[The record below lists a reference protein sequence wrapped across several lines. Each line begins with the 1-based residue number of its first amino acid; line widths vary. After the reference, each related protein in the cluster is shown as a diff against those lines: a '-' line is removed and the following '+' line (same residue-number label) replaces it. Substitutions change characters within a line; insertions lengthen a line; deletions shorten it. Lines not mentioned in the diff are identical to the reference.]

1 MPTVVE
7 CATGH
12 SPDDLRPQEDPLD
25 DSCSTSTYTTDTE
38 APSTIESLPTPSHS
52 PAPSSPASPASPPSL
67 LKPLSDQTLNN
78 PLLMTTTTT
87 CDISND
93 QPKQGEHELPF
104 SLVTHPAVVYA
115 DDRLG
120 DAAYT
125 SGFRTVNVF
134 DFDQTLF
141 QSPLPNPALWDPSFL
156 GILTSWNYCGTG
168 WWHNPGTLELGPET
182 EATCWDG
189 WWNEDIVKE
198 VKKSSSDPGCLTVL
212 LTGRNGPTFGRK
224 LIEMVGRKGLDF
236 DLIATKP
243 TTVALME
250 PSAAKPTHKHRHR
263 AKPAS
268 EPERPVEEYL
278 KVHTFNTKHDF
289 LYNLLFEYPA
299 IRAMHLFD
307 DRPCQVAKFRQAGQE
322 WLDKKMLDRFEITVV
337 QEPLLYMDPK
347 RETELVMAMVE
358 ANNQQVEIEASGGP
372 FLVPGVGPAPR
383 TRSELRDRDIWAPYE
398 TYIPQKRLKIEVNR
412 LVRYTGVMFSEPPQ
426 RIMRERLIALED
438 STNGSSGSTVKDMW
452 IQRPSNLRSQD
463 LSKWVVPDDLHVTLC
478 LGPASPEYSE
488 TIGGLG
494 ATVLVEID
502 SVGEFEE
509 RIWALRVKEMDM
521 ANPDNR
527 ELQIVAPNGEIYPSV
542 EALQS
547 AYDGSSSN
555 PSASVVAT
563 SALSSTPEGASSHV
577 QEDDSE
583 TFTEQEHKISQE
595 VVSVSLTHVDL
606 GRMGRL
612 LPKKDVAPHITL
624 AYDRL
629 NGTRAM
635 DSGNISQWEAPT
647 TPSGAAYPRRLV
659 FVGTIAEKQLLGMKS
674 RKGTGNAVA
683 KAEISVA
690 NIIKSLSGDKDI
702 PGRELGEMIRC
713 VKEEMERL
721 SVENRLANEERIQII
736 AQEVCDRFETM
747 KGSHCSPVLDYQ

>member
-1 MPTVVE
+1 MTIVE
-7 CATGH
+7 CATRH
-12 SPDDLRPQEDPLD
+12 SPDDMRPQEDPLD
-25 DSCSTSTYTTDTE
+25 DSCSTSTYSIDTDS
-38 APSTIESLPTPSHS
+38 PSTTESLPTPSHS
-52 PAPSSPASPASPPSL
+52 PAPSSPASPT
-67 LKPLSDQTLNN
+67 KPLLDQTLST
-78 PLLMTTTTT
+78 PTVATA
-87 CDISND
+87 CDNSNGHS
-93 QPKQGEHELPF
+93 KQGEQDELPF

-115 DDRLG
+115 ADRLG

-125 SGFRTVNVF
+125 GEFHTVNVF

-156 GILTSWNYCGTG
+156 GVLTSWNYCGTG

-182 EATCWDG
+182 EATCWQG

-198 VKKSSSDPGCLTVL
+198 VKKSSADPGCLTVL
-212 LTGRNGPTFGRK
+212 LTGRNGPTFGQK

-250 PSAAKPTHKHRHR
+250 PSAVKSTNKHR
-263 AKPAS
+263 AKATS
-268 EPERPVEEYL
+268 EPQRPVEEYL

-299 IRAMHLFD
+299 IRTMHLFD

-322 WLDKKMLDRFEITVV
+322 WLDRKMLDRFEMTVV

-358 ANNQQVEIEASGGP
+358 ANNRQVEVEESGGP
-372 FLVPGVGPAPR
+372 FLVPGVGPAPEHR
-383 TRSELRDRDIWAPYE
+383 
-398 TYIPQKRLKIEVNR
+398 RLKIEVNR
-412 LVRYTGVMFSEPPQ
+412 VVRYTGVMFSEPVQ
-426 RIMRERLIALED
+426 RIMREHLIAAED
-438 STNGSSGSTVKDMW
+438 TTNGSSGSTVKEMW
-452 IQRPSNLRSQD
+452 IERPSALRSQD

-478 LGPASPEYSE
+478 LGPATPEYSE

-494 ATVLVEID
+494 ATVLVEVD
-502 SVGEFEE
+502 AVGAFEE
-509 RIWALRVKEMDM
+509 RIWALKVKEMDM
-521 ANPDNR
+521 TGLDR
-527 ELQIVAPNGEIYPSV
+527 EVQIVAPNGEIYPSV

-547 AYDGSSSN
+547 AYDGFSSELST
-555 PSASVVAT
+555 SAVAT
-563 SALSSTPEGASSHV
+563 SALSLSETSSNINSTSVEASSDIQV
-577 QEDDSE
+577 CDSE
-583 TFTEQEHKISQE
+583 TLAEQEHKSTQVAIT
-595 VVSVSLTHVDL
+595 VSLAHVDL

-612 LPKKDVAPHITL
+612 LPKKDMAPHITL

-635 DSGNISQWEAPT
+635 DSGHITQWEAPVT
-647 TPSGAAYPRRLV
+647 SSGDAYPRRLV
-659 FVGTIAEKQLLGMKS
+659 FVGTIAEKQLMGMKS

-747 KGSHCSPVLDYQ
+747 KGSSHCSPVLDCQ

>member
-1 MPTVVE
+1 
-7 CATGH
+7 
-12 SPDDLRPQEDPLD
+12 
-25 DSCSTSTYTTDTE
+25 
-38 APSTIESLPTPSHS
+38 
-52 PAPSSPASPASPPSL
+52 
-67 LKPLSDQTLNN
+67 
-78 PLLMTTTTT
+78 
-87 CDISND
+87 
-93 QPKQGEHELPF
+93 
-104 SLVTHPAVVYA
+104 
-115 DDRLG
+115 
-120 DAAYT
+120 
-125 SGFRTVNVF
+125 
-134 DFDQTLF
+134 
-141 QSPLPNPALWDPSFL
+141 
-156 GILTSWNYCGTG
+156 
-168 WWHNPGTLELGPET
+168 
-182 EATCWDG
+182 
-189 WWNEDIVKE
+189 
-198 VKKSSSDPGCLTVL
+198 
-212 LTGRNGPTFGRK
+212 
-224 LIEMVGRKGLDF
+224 MVGRKGLDF

-250 PSAAKPTHKHRHR
+250 PSVAKPTHRHK
-263 AKPAS
+263 AKPTS
-268 EPERPVEEYL
+268 EPQRPAEKYL

-322 WLDKKMLDRFEITVV
+322 WLDKRMLDRFDITVV

-358 ANNQQVEIEASGGP
+358 ANNQQVEIETSGGP

-383 TRSELRDRDIWAPYE
+383 TRSELQDRNIWAPYE
-398 TYIPQKRLKIEVNR
+398 TYIPQRRLKIEVNR
-412 LVRYTGVMFSEPPQ
+412 LVRYTGVMFSKPAQ

-438 STNGSSGSTVKDMW
+438 ATNGSTGPTGSTGSTVKDTW
-452 IQRPSNLRSQD
+452 IDRPSTLRNQN

-494 ATVLVEID
+494 ATVLVEVD

-509 RIWALRVKEMDM
+509 RIWALKVKEMDM
-521 ANPDNR
+521 ARLDDR
-527 ELQIVAPNGEIYPSV
+527 ELLIVAPNGEIYPGV

-547 AYDGSSSN
+547 AYNVSSSSLSTSVITT
-555 PSASVVAT
+555 SAS
-563 SALSSTPEGASSHV
+563 SLSISSTSNYPSQGTLSDV
-577 QEDDSE
+577 QESDSE
-583 TFTEQEHKISQE
+583 TLAEQEHKRTQE
-595 VVSVSLTHVDL
+595 VVSVSLAHVDL

-635 DSGNISQWEAPT
+635 DSALIPQWESPVM
-647 TPSGAAYPRRLV
+647 PSGAAYPHRLV

-747 KGSHCSPVLDYQ
+747 KGSSHCSPVLSCQ

>member
-1 MPTVVE
+1 MTAP
-7 CATGH
+7 CDLSRGH
-12 SPDDLRPQEDPLD
+12 FKQE
-25 DSCSTSTYTTDTE
+25 E
-38 APSTIESLPTPSHS
+38 QE
-52 PAPSSPASPASPPSL
+52 
-67 LKPLSDQTLNN
+67 
-78 PLLMTTTTT
+78 
-87 CDISND
+87 
-93 QPKQGEHELPF
+93 ELPF

-115 DDRLG
+115 ADRLG

-125 SGFRTVNVF
+125 SHFRTVKVF

-182 EATCWDG
+182 EATCWEG

-198 VKKSSSDPGCLTVL
+198 VKKSSTDPACLTVL

-250 PSAAKPTHKHRHR
+250 PSAAKPTHKHR
-263 AKPAS
+263 AKTTGAPQRPA
-268 EPERPVEEYL
+268 EEYL

-322 WLDKKMLDRFEITVV
+322 WLEKKMLDRFDITVV

-347 RETELVMAMVE
+347 RESELVMAMVE
-358 ANNQQVEIEASGGP
+358 ANNQQVDIEASGGP

-383 TRSELRDRDIWAPYE
+383 TRSELRDRNIWAPYE
-398 TYIPQKRLKIEVNR
+398 TYIPQRRLKIEVNR
-412 LVRYTGVMFSEPPQ
+412 LVRYTGVMFSASAQ
-426 RIMRERLIALED
+426 KIMRERLIALEGAA
-438 STNGSSGSTVKDMW
+438 NRSSGSTVKDIW
-452 IQRPSNLRSQD
+452 IERPSTLRTQD

-478 LGPASPEYSE
+478 LGSASPEYSV

-494 ATVLVEID
+494 ATVLVEVD
-502 SVGEFEE
+502 TVGQFEE
-509 RIWALRVKEMDM
+509 RIWALKVKEMDM
-521 ANPDNR
+521 ASTDSRP
-527 ELQIVAPNGEIYPSV
+527 LQIVAPNGEIYPSI

-547 AYDGSSSN
+547 AYDDSSS
-555 PSASVVAT
+555 SSSSST
-563 SALSSTPEGASSHV
+563 SKGALSDV
-577 QEDDSE
+577 QDGDSE
-583 TFTEQEHKISQE
+583 TSAEQEHKSIQE

-635 DSGNISQWEAPT
+635 DSALITQWE
-647 TPSGAAYPRRLV
+647 TPVTSSGSAYPHRLV

-736 AQEVCDRFETM
+736 AQEVCDRFATM
-747 KGSHCSPVLDYQ
+747 KGSQCSPVLECQ

>member
-1 MPTVVE
+1 MSS
-7 CATGH
+7 GH
-12 SPDDLRPQEDPLD
+12 SNQWDKE
-25 DSCSTSTYTTDTE
+25 
-38 APSTIESLPTPSHS
+38 
-52 PAPSSPASPASPPSL
+52 
-67 LKPLSDQTLNN
+67 
-78 PLLMTTTTT
+78 
-87 CDISND
+87 
-93 QPKQGEHELPF
+93 ELPF

-115 DDRLG
+115 AGRLG

-125 SGFRTVNVF
+125 SGFHTVNVF

-182 EATCWDG
+182 EATCWKG
-189 WWNEDIVKE
+189 WWNEDIVEE
-198 VKKSSSDPGCLTVL
+198 VKKSSADPGCLTVL

-250 PSAAKPTHKHRHR
+250 PSAAKPTHKYR
-263 AKPAS
+263 AKTTS
-268 EPERPVEEYL
+268 EPQRPVEKYL

-322 WLDKKMLDRFEITVV
+322 WLDKKLLDRFDITVV
-337 QEPLLYMDPK
+337 QEPLLYMDPQ

-358 ANNQQVEIEASGGP
+358 ANNQQVDIEASGGP

-383 TRSELRDRDIWAPYE
+383 TRSELRDRNIWAPYE
-398 TYIPQKRLKIEVNR
+398 TYVPQRRLKIEVNR
-412 LVRYTGVMFSEPPQ
+412 LVRYTGVMFSEPAQ
-426 RIMRERLIALED
+426 RIMRERLIALEVA
-438 STNGSSGSTVKDMW
+438 TNGLSGSIVKDMW
-452 IQRPSNLRSQD
+452 IQRPSSLQRQD

-488 TIGGLG
+488 MIGRLG
-494 ATVLVEID
+494 ATVLVEVD
-502 SVGEFEE
+502 AVGEFEE
-509 RIWALRVKEMDM
+509 RIWALKVKEMVM
-521 ANPDNR
+521 ASPDNR

-547 AYDGSSSN
+547 AYDSSSSN
-555 PSASVVAT
+555 STTSAVNA
-563 SALSSTPEGASSHV
+563 SALSSSTSPSIDSTAKAAPLDV
-577 QEDDSE
+577 QESDSK
-583 TFTEQEHKISQE
+583 TLAEQGHKDTQE

-612 LPKKDVAPHITL
+612 LPKKDVTPHITL

-635 DSGNISQWEAPT
+635 DSAHISQWETPV
-647 TPSGAAYPRRLV
+647 TPSGVTYPHRLV
-659 FVGTIAEKQLLGMKS
+659 FVGTIAEKRLLGMKS
-674 RKGTGNAVA
+674 HKGAGNAVA

-690 NIIKSLSGDKDI
+690 NIIKSLSGDKDVS
-702 PGRELGEMIRC
+702 GRELGGMIRC

-721 SVENRLANEERIQII
+721 SVENRLANEE
-736 AQEVCDRFETM
+736 
-747 KGSHCSPVLDYQ
+747 